1 MRDLVLDMAIGP
13 VSLALDRSGG
23 TLALYEGKGKER
35 RNECNVKVR
44 SEQEPSCEAESPY
57 ETEPYDTEA
66 SIRSARSP
74 LFTIL

>member
-44 SEQEPSCEAESPY
+44 TTVRKSQAVKRNPHMRPSHMIPK
-57 ETEPYDTEA
+57 
-66 SIRSARSP
+66 
-74 LFTIL
+74 LL